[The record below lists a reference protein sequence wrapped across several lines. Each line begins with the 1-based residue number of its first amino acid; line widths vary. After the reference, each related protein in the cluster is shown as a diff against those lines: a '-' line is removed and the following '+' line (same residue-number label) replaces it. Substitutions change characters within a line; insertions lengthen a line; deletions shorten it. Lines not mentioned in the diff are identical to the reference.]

1 MQALL
6 DVQNVTKQF
15 GGLTAVQNVTFEVRQ
30 GEILG
35 LIGPNGAGK
44 TTIFNLVTGFYAPT
58 TGEIYF
64 KGQRISKPPIKLSN
78 RVVNPLW
85 WLSWL
90 PVPALQERWKNYRIL
105 RPHEITQSGIART
118 FQAIRL
124 FKNMTALENIMAGP
138 HHRTAAGI
146 MGALLQTSAQRK
158 EEIYIVREADR
169 LLRFMGLEEYRNEL
183 AKNLPYGD
191 QRRLEIARAL
201 ATSPSLLTLDEPAA
215 GLNDQETH
223 ELVNLIREIRDTGVT
238 VLLIEHDMKM
248 VMGLCERIV
257 VIDHGSKIAEG
268 SPYEIQ
274 QNQDVIN
281 AYLGV
286 EDF

>member
-105 RPHEITQSGIART
+105 RPREITQSGIART

-268 SPYEIQ
+268 SPHEIQ